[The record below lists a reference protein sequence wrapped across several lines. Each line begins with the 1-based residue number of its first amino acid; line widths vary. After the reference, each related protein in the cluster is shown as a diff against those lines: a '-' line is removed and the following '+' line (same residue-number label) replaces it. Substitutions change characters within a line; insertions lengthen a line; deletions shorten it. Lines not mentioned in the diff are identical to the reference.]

1 MSTDELRTVAQIVS
15 CCGLRSGEDVLR
27 TLSQGKQ
34 PLEQRIAL
42 ARAVFDPTAL
52 SADQADVPELQR
64 LGRISSTLVRK
75 NERLAEWLFS
85 AMLRELKGGKGG
97 KGGKGDEAQG
107 YRAYRDAA
115 AMVLLGDMVERMCA
129 SGPVEVRVVFRGLVT
144 TLVCGA
150 LGSGNTDAAYV
161 AAVGR
166 LWTLAVEHTADGQQ
180 DALA

>member
-15 CCGLRSGEDVLR
+15 CCGLCSGEDVLR

-34 PLEQRIAL
+34 PLEHRIAL
-42 ARAVFDPTAL
+42 ARAVFEPAAL
-52 SADQADVPELQR
+52 SAADQADIPELQR
-64 LGRISSTLVRK
+64 LGQISSTLVRK
-75 NERLAEWLFS
+75 NERLAKWLFS

-97 KGGKGDEAQG
+97 KGDEAQG
-107 YRAYRDAA
+107 YRAYSDAA
-115 AMVLLGDMVERMCA
+115 AVVLLGDMVERMCA
-129 SGPVEVRVVFRGLVT
+129 LGPVEVRVVFRGLVT
-144 TLVCGA
+144 TLVGGA